1 MTIDGIC
8 YVIDAGF
15 CKQKTYDPR
24 TGMESLVVTP
34 ISRASSQQ
42 RAGRA
47 GRTAPGKCY
56 RLFTKWAFYN
66 ELEENQI
73 PEIQRTNLGMSMN
86 RKRVFSFRFINYFRK
101 CSFDVEEFGNR

>member
-1 MTIDGIC
+1 
-8 YVIDAGF
+8 
-15 CKQKTYDPR
+15 
-24 TGMESLVVTP
+24 MESLIVTP
-34 ISRASSQQ
+34 ISRASAQQ

-73 PEIQRTNLGMSMN
+73 PEIQRTNLGMTFLLVCLF
-86 RKRVFSFRFINYFRK
+86 VFAWFNFCVVFFS
-101 CSFDVEEFGNR
+101 S